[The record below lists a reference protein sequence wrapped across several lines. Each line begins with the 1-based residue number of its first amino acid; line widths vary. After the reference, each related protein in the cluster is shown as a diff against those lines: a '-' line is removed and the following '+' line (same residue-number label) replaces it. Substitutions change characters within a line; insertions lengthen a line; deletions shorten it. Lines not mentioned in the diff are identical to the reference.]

1 MIEGTKSSV
10 DGRCPICI
18 RECRRGESF
27 CGRRD
32 ADGRLRQPD
41 IVAAWM
47 IDRLFEKPIIHLGPD
62 LPVLSIGSWGCNFRC
77 LGCQNARLSWT
88 ATGEGIKIINLDPGV
103 IIRTARARGCR
114 GICYTYNEPAIQI
127 EFVEE
132 TARQARAAGL
142 INVFVTNSTLTCSS
156 IDRLAPWID
165 AVAADIKSFDDN
177 FYLRYCGTQGIID
190 VAAKIRRCIR
200 RFKDD
205 GCHVEVRTNIIPGV
219 NDSEDAFR
227 RISGWIRESLS
238 PETPW
243 HLTRYFPSHLLGTC
257 KTPAKTLFQAQTI
270 GRDEGL
276 AFVHVHL
283 SKGCDCAGDRCLI
296 REAANG
302 DPSLPSCC
310 DQGLNFRT
318 WSGIADFEKHD

>member
-32 ADGRLRQPD
+32 AGGRLRRPD
-41 IVAAWM
+41 TIAAWM
-47 IDRLFEKPIIHLGPD
+47 IDRLFQKPIIHFGPD
-62 LPVLSIGSWGCNFRC
+62 FPILSIGSWGCNFRC
-77 LGCQNARLSWT
+77 LGCQNVRLSWT
-88 ATGEGIKIINLDPGV
+88 TTGEGVKTIDLDPGV
-103 IIRTARARGCR
+103 IVRMAQARRCR
-114 GICYTYNEPAIQI
+114 GIGYTYNEPAIQI

-132 TARQARAAGL
+132 TARQARASGL

-165 AVAADIKSFDDN
+165 AVAADIKSYDDG
-177 FYLRYCGTQGIID
+177 FYHKYCGAQGIID

-200 RFKDD
+200 RFKDA
-205 GCHVEVRTNIIPGV
+205 GCHVEVRTNIIPGA
-219 NDSEDAFR
+219 NEAEDELR
-227 RISGWIRESLS
+227 RIAEWIRESLS

-243 HLTRYFPSHLLGTC
+243 HLTRYFPSHLLNTG
-257 KTPAKTLFQAQTI
+257 KTPAKMLFRAQTI
-270 GRDEGL
+270 GREEGL

-283 SKGCDCAGDRCLI
+283 SKGCDCAGDACLVH
-296 REAANG
+296 EAADA
-302 DPSLPSCC
+302 DPSPPSCC
-310 DQGLNFRT
+310 G
-318 WSGIADFEKHD
+318 